1 MADKSDIEKI
11 RVLLPHWIEHS
22 QSHQDEFK
30 KWLELLRDGGHE
42 ELASIIE
49 KALSKMKETDTLLR
63 QALEKAGGPAKDHHH
78 HHHD

>member
-22 QSHQDEFK
+22 MAHQDEFK
-30 KWLELLRDGGHE
+30 KWAELVRAGGHE
-42 ELASIIE
+42 EIALIIE
-49 KALSKMKETDTLLR
+49 HALVKMKETDTLLH
-63 QALEKAGGPAKDHHH
+63 QALEKAGGPPHDHHH